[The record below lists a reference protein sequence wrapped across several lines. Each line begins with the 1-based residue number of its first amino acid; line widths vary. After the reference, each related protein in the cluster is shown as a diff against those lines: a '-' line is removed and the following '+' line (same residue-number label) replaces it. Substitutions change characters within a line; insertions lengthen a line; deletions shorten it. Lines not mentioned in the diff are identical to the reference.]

1 MDHDESILIIC
12 ADSSLTRQYFSELEQ
27 SGAKRRL
34 LLAVSVAEA
43 RLAFQRLAPA
53 VILLDASAQASAHAN
68 TWPDGSDNA
77 LEAAISMLIEDAPVV
92 LVAVP
97 QQQRTLAYL
106 IASGAVDFVA
116 REGNFVPV
124 AVALV
129 ERRMRLAVQ
138 GDSATLRGRRPTEE
152 FGEMLRHEVNNPL
165 TGILG
170 NAELLLARH
179 DPLPAAAIARVET
192 IAALAVRLR
201 ETVRRLSQACGTD
214 QASGVE
220 KVEKRRA
227 AEISHRTAHARLHPK
242 ALAAAR
248 TSAGRPGPVPVP
260 FRVQDPVEE

>member
-1 MDHDESILIIC
+1 MDHDQSILIIC

-27 SGAKRRL
+27 SGAKRHL

-53 VILLDASAQASAHAN
+53 VILLDVSTQVSAQAS
-68 TWPDGSDNA
+68 TCSDGSDNA
-77 LEAAISMLIEDAPVV
+77 LEAAVSMLIEDAPVV
-92 LVAVP
+92 LVGNP
-97 QQQRTLAYL
+97 QQQRTLAYM

-116 REGNFVPV
+116 REGSFVPV

-129 ERRMRLAVQ
+129 ERRMRLALQ
-138 GDSATLRGRRPTEE
+138 RAGATLRGRRPTED

-201 ETVRRLSQACGTD
+201 ETVRRLSQVCGTD
-214 QASGVE
+214 QAYGE
-220 KVEKRRA
+220 KIVEKRRA
-227 AEISHRTAHARLHPK
+227 SEISHRAAHTRLRPK

-248 TSAGRPGPVPVP
+248 TSAGGPGPVPVP
-260 FRVQDPVEE
+260 FRAQEPVEE